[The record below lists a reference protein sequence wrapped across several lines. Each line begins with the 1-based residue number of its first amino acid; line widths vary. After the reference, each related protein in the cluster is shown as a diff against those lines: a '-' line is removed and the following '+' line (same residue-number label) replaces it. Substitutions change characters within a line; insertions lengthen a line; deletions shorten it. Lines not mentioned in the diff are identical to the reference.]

1 MLTDIKTLFRTCTGV
16 VLSLVFSASAP
27 AATILHDCFGTP
39 QEYSITYDRELNASE
54 NTVNYPVDVQE
65 HLVGGGMEMEANCSC
80 PGNMSATSSVLELT
94 LAGSPLTGGTNG
106 YGYLTD
112 KVDIDVKGYSDA
124 VNSPDGEGLFGLNIN
139 QYPTQLSSMSKTIEN
154 IKTTEGTSSVCSEST
169 RPSGS
174 ASVKRKFKLNVIGAT
189 FYIKK
194 PIIGKEVIP
203 STLVVQNYTCLYF
216 GSGSCDVSNAQQ
228 VSNIWLSGSLSAPLS
243 CTINEGSTIEVDFG
257 NIVSKQFSGKSQPP
271 QGYALKNV
279 DISYHCDNNAVGNN
293 DRIKLTL
300 TADQGV
306 VDSSD
311 PLIAKML
318 DKEDVGVRVYNENN
332 QSVALD
338 GTFEF
343 PVPMDDQ
350 GNGVVRIKAAPVST
364 TSKTPEPGKFEGNVT
379 VKMDLR

>member
-1 MLTDIKTLFRTCTGV
+1 MLTDMKTFSRAFIGALLC
-16 VLSLVFSASAP
+16 LVFSASAS
-27 AATILHDCFGTP
+27 AATTLLNCFGAP
-39 QEYSITYDRELNASE
+39 QEYNISYDRDLNASE
-54 NTVNYPVDVQE
+54 NITHHEINVD
-65 HLVGGGMEMEANCSC
+65 HLVGDGMEMEANCSC
-80 PGNMSATSSVLELT
+80 PKNISGTTPVLELT
-94 LAGSPLTGGTNG
+94 LAGSPLSPGVSG

-112 KVDIDVKGYSDA
+112 KVDIDVRGYTDA
-124 VNSPDGEGLFGLNIN
+124 VNSPDGGGLFGLNIN
-139 QYPTQLSSMSKTIEN
+139 QYPTSPSSMPNTIED
-154 IKTTEGTSSVCSEST
+154 IKTKEGTASVCSTST
-169 RPSGS
+169 RPSDS
-174 ASVKRKFKLNVIGAT
+174 TSVKRKFKLNVIGAK

-194 PIIGKEVIP
+194 PIIGKEAIP
-203 STLVVQNYTCLYF
+203 TTLVVQNYTCLYF
-216 GSGSCDVSNAQQ
+216 GSGSCDITGAQQ

-257 NIVSKQFSGKSQPP
+257 NIVSKQFNGKSRPP

-279 DISYHCDNNAVGNN
+279 DISYHCDDNAIGNN

-311 PLIAKML
+311 PLVAKML
-318 DKEDVGVRVYNENN
+318 DKDDVGVRIYDENN
-332 QSVALD
+332 QNVALD

-364 TSKTPEPGKFEGNVT
+364 TGKTPEPGQFEGNVT

>member
-1 MLTDIKTLFRTCTGV
+1 MLTDMKTFSRAFIGALLC
-16 VLSLVFSASAP
+16 LVFSASAS
-27 AATILHDCFGTP
+27 AATTLLNCFGAP
-39 QEYSITYDRELNASE
+39 QEYNISYDRDLNASE
-54 NTVNYPVDVQE
+54 NITHHEINVD
-65 HLVGGGMEMEANCSC
+65 HLVGDGTEMEANCSC
-80 PGNMSATSSVLELT
+80 PKNISGTTPVLELT
-94 LAGSPLTGGTNG
+94 LAGSPLSPGVSG

-112 KVDIDVKGYSDA
+112 KVDIDVRGYTDA
-124 VNSPDGEGLFGLNIN
+124 VNSPDGGGLFGLNIN
-139 QYPTQLSSMSKTIEN
+139 QYPTSLSSMPNTIED
-154 IKTTEGTSSVCSEST
+154 IKTKEGTASVCSAST
-169 RPSGS
+169 QPSDS
-174 ASVKRKFKLNVIGAT
+174 TSVKRKFKLNVIGAK

-194 PIIGKEVIP
+194 PIIGKEAIP
-203 STLVVQNYTCLYF
+203 TTLVVQNYTCLYF
-216 GSGSCDVSNAQQ
+216 GSGSCDITGVQQ

-257 NIVSKQFSGKSQPP
+257 NIVSKQFNGKSRPP

-279 DISYHCDNNAVGNN
+279 DISYHCDDNAIGNN

-311 PLIAKML
+311 PLVAKML
-318 DKEDVGVRVYNENN
+318 DKDDVGVRIYDENN
-332 QSVALD
+332 QNVALD

-364 TSKTPEPGKFEGNVT
+364 TGKTPEPGQFEGNVT

>member
-39 QEYSITYDRELNASE
+39 QEYNITYDRELNASE
-54 NTVNYPVDVQE
+54 NTVNHPVDVQE

-80 PGNMSATSSVLELT
+80 PGNMSATTSVLELT

-257 NIVSKQFSGKSQPP
+257 NIVSKQFSGRSQPP

-318 DKEDVGVRVYNENN
+318 DKEDVGVRVYDENN

-343 PVPMDDQ
+343 PVPMDAQ

>member
-1 MLTDIKTLFRTCTGV
+1 MLTNIKTLFRTCTGV

-27 AATILHDCFGTP
+27 AATILHDCFGAP
-39 QEYSITYDRELNASE
+39 QEYNITYDRDLNASE
-54 NTVNYPVDVQE
+54 NPANHTVDIQE

-80 PGNMSATSSVLELT
+80 PGNMSATTSVLELT

-154 IKTTEGTSSVCSEST
+154 IKTTEGTASVCSEST

-174 ASVKRKFKLNVIGAT
+174 TSVKRKFKLNVIGAT

-194 PIIGKEVIP
+194 PIIGKEAIP

-216 GSGSCDVSNAQQ
+216 GSGSCSFSDAQQ

-257 NIVSKQFSGKSQPP
+257 NIVSKQFSGRSRPP

-318 DKEDVGVRVYNENN
+318 DKEDVGVRVYDENN

-343 PVPMDDQ
+343 PMPMDDQ